1 MVRGKLENPFKCPPN
16 MFKILIYGWRVE
28 IGLNDFVQQV
38 ECVPAREGGGRERWQ
53 RDIAKF
59 HKVRRR
65 PLLGPS
71 PGSSESIKTLC

>member
-38 ECVPAREGGGRERWQ
+38 ECSSSGGRWEVEVSKGHCQISQCTEKAFTRAFSGQ
-53 RDIAKF
+53 IRIN
-59 HKVRRR
+59 
-65 PLLGPS
+65 
-71 PGSSESIKTLC
+71 

>member
-38 ECVPAREGGGRERWQ
+38 ECVPAREGGGVGGRGV
-53 RDIAKF
+53 K
-59 HKVRRR
+59 
-65 PLLGPS
+65 GTS
-71 PGSSESIKTLC
+71 PNFTMYGKGLYYTRAFSGQIRIN